1 MNHLELNSN
10 YNNKELKEKLRY
22 LIEDCYYEKELYFS
36 TKQKLENQNKKI
48 NLLYKEN
55 DDLKEQEKK
64 IEEEN
69 QKSKNQIEN
78 ELKKIEYNISI
89 EKKSYLY
96 KIGEQNKEIELLEYE
111 IETLKKKKEFLNNK
125 LYKKSMSTKNIFENP
140 ESEPVDNL
148 IIHSKTLNKRANS
161 IESKTKRKPFNNFN
175 FVE

>member
-36 TKQKLENQNKKI
+36 TKQKLEKQNKKI

-55 DDLKEQEKK
+55 DDLKEKKKK

-140 ESEPVDNL
+140 ETIDNI
-148 IIHSKTLNKRANS
+148 IIHSKTLNKRGNS
-161 IESKTKRKPFNNFN
+161 IESKIKRKPFNNFN
-175 FVE
+175 FIE